1 VKNLEVFGDRKRFA
15 IGVELDPTPSFG
27 EPSWGYLQIWVGGQ
41 NLTSGL
47 TSEGEELSV
56 AEVPLLPVVR
66 WLIEHWDGL
75 LHEERLPVETDASNA
90 AAWRVDS
97 MLELPPGDKQLEELL
112 ECRERY
118 WAEHGMGSSL
128 PGFRIPDLH
137 IRRIGNELELSWDD
151 REWRTV
157 SPGIQLSERRGV
169 AIVPAQETVAALEG
183 FIERA
188 LELLAAPCPDQ
199 VAALGK
205 AFDALAAPERL
216 LVRLRMATGDVID
229 RLVRR
234 LTALVTDGTK
244 PAHEIFE
251 SLVGVKQPLTAW
263 SHRFAEFP
271 TPVLLFR
278 SAAPNLATVDAETI
292 ATFCGEMATANAD
305 DTLGGYRVAV
315 RVPQSPRG
323 ATSDGY
329 ERALELREKL
339 GIPANAHLQGA
350 DDLETGL
357 LSRLG
362 VELREVTL
370 QDRRVEAFCI
380 AGGGYR
386 AAMALNV
393 MGKFSNT
400 RWGRRMSI
408 AHELCHILH
417 DVDQG
422 GRTGVVSNPWA
433 QPLVERRANAFA
445 VMLLAPEEALHAL
458 LAPDGKLT
466 RAKLEQAMS
475 TLGIGATTLLWH
487 LKNLHMITSREREQW
502 MSQLVLHP

>member
-1 VKNLEVFGDRKRFA
+1 MKNLEFFGDRKRFA
-15 IGVELDPTPSFG
+15 VGIEMAPTPPFG
-27 EPSWGYLQIWVGGQ
+27 EPSWGYLQIWIGGQ

-47 TSEGEELSV
+47 TADGEELSF
-56 AEVPLLPVVR
+56 AEVPLLPIVR
-66 WLIEHWDGL
+66 WLIEHWDRL

-97 MLELPPGDKQLEELL
+97 MLDFPPGEQQLGELL
-112 ECRERY
+112 ERRERY

-128 PGFRIPDLH
+128 PGFRVPDLH

-169 AIVPAQETVAALEG
+169 AVVPARETVGALES
-183 FIERA
+183 FVERA
-188 LELLAAPCPDQ
+188 LGLLATTCPDQ
-199 VAALGK
+199 VVALRK
-205 AFDALAAPERL
+205 SFDALASPERL
-216 LVRLRMATGDVID
+216 FVRLHIATGDVID
-229 RLVRR
+229 RLVSR

-244 PAHEIFE
+244 PAHEIFA
-251 SLVGVKQPLTAW
+251 SLVGVKQPFAGW
-263 SHRFAEFP
+263 SPRFADFS

-292 ATFCGEMATANAD
+292 ATFCAEMATENAND
-305 DTLGGYRVAV
+305 LLGEYRVAV
-315 RVPQSPRG
+315 RVPQSPRS

-329 ERALELREKL
+329 ERALELREQM
-339 GIPANAHLQGA
+339 GIAPDAHLQGA

-357 LSRLG
+357 LPRLG

-370 QDRRVEAFCI
+370 QDRRVEALCI

-393 MGKFSNT
+393 VGRFSNT
-400 RWGRRMSI
+400 PWGRRMSI
-408 AHELCHILH
+408 AHELCHLLH
-417 DVDQG
+417 DVDQS
-422 GRTGVVSNPWA
+422 GRTGIVSNPWA

-445 VMLLAPEEALHAL
+445 VMLLAPEGALHAL
-458 LAPDGKLT
+458 LAPDGRLT
-466 RAKLEQAMS
+466 RAKLEEAMN

-487 LKNLHMITSREREQW
+487 LKNLHLITSREREHW